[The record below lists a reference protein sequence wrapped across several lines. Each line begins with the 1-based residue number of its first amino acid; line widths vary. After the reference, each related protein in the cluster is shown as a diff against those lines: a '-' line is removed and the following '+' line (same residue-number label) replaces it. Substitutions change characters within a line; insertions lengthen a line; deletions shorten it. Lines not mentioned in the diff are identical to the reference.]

1 MSGASSLATART
13 TGERLA
19 LAVTYVVS
27 PLALPL
33 VALVAT
39 ARALGADGW
48 ETALVGALALVFTG
62 LLPLALLA
70 SMVRR
75 GEARTLEVRERAR
88 RTKPYLL
95 GALGNALLGA
105 ALLALLPAARHTVGA
120 LALWQS
126 ATVLLLLAVNARWKI
141 SAHLVAVAG
150 AFAALAW
157 LRAAMDV
164 PVPSGLVAGLAL
176 AVPLVAWARLRLGAH
191 TRAQVLAGT
200 LVGLALPPLQLLVW
214 PGLG

>member
-1 MSGASSLATART
+1 MSGAPSPAPATCLAD
-13 TGERLA
+13 RLA

-33 VALVAT
+33 VALVAA
-39 ARALGADGW
+39 ARALGADGR
-48 ETALVGALALVFTG
+48 ETALVGALALVLTG
-62 LLPLALLA
+62 LLPLALLVA
-70 SMVRR
+70 MVRR
-75 GEARTLEVRERAR
+75 GEARTLEVRERTR

-105 ALLALLPAARHTVGA
+105 ALLTLLPAARHTLGA

-126 ATVLLLLAVNARWKI
+126 ATVLLMLAVNSRWKI

-157 LRAAMDV
+157 LRAVGGV
-164 PVPSGLVAGLAL
+164 PIPTALVAGLGL
-176 AVPLVAWARLRLGAH
+176 AVPVVAWARLRLGAH
-191 TRAQVLAGT
+191 TRGQVLAGT
-200 LVGLALPPLQLLVW
+200 LMGLALPPLQLLLW